1 MKTQVVRVPFSG
13 IPVVFVG
20 EWCVLDGAYVS
31 AETIVCKL
39 VGHTPV
45 DNHPI
50 QPCPTEGIS
59 VSPDGSRVVE
69 EYLELPAGKSGIL
82 HQRATSGIALPV
94 HSEIFEVRD
103 AAPD

>member
-45 DNHPI
+45 DNHHSAMSYR
-50 QPCPTEGIS
+50 GNF
-59 VSPDGSRVVE
+59 R
-69 EYLELPAGKSGIL
+69 LAG
-82 HQRATSGIALPV
+82 R
-94 HSEIFEVRD
+94 F
-103 AAPD
+103 

>member
-1 MKTQVVRVPFSG
+1 MTAEVVKVPFSG

-20 EWCVLDGAYVS
+20 EWCVLDGASVS

-50 QPCPTEGIS
+50 HPFPTEGIS
-59 VSPDGSRVVE
+59 VLPDGSRVVE
-69 EYLELPAGKSGIL
+69 EFLELPAGKSGIVRRL
-82 HQRATSGIALPV
+82 APIGIALPAG
-94 HSEIFEVRD
+94 SQLFEVRD
-103 AAPD
+103 AVSE